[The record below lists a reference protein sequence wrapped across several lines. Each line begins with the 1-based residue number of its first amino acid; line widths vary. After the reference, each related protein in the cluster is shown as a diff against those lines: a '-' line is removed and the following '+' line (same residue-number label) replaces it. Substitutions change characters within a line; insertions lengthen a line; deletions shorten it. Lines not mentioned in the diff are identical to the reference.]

1 MALEQKVSKKAQ
13 SKLRKAKVVLE
24 RIDQKAVSFQAE
36 VIKRKGYLEEIFWR
50 FPHIGELMIEQLDN
64 QSLTKTREVNKWWQR
79 FVDNEKCL
87 YIRKIQEHI
96 YISNESVGKKLQK
109 ETVQNLKELESFA
122 RKVNIFS
129 NTHFIFGPAT
139 IEDRRN
145 EFFHRLSF
153 EIKDNIK
160 NAMLLTKIMLEN
172 MKDKN
177 PWNKSGKT
185 ALHEAATWGNLP
197 IFKMILDYSENIS
210 PRHEFI
216 MRTPLHIAAE
226 QGHYEMCEFII
237 EHTQDLNSKSFLGK
251 TPFDLAEKKGHKK
264 ICELLKSALS
274 KEKKMPTNP
283 RKKRRL

>member
-13 SKLRKAKVVLE
+13 RKLRKAKVVLE
-24 RIDQKAVSFQAE
+24 RIDQKAITFQAE

-96 YISNESVGKKLQK
+96 YISNESVRKKLRK
-109 ETVQNLKELESFA
+109 ETIQSLKELESFSH
-122 RKVNIFS
+122 KINIFS
-129 NTHFIFGPAT
+129 NYFSGPAT
-139 IEDRRN
+139 IKERRN
-145 EFFHRLSF
+145 EVFHRLTF
-153 EIKDNIK
+153 EIKDNIN
-160 NAMLLTKIMLEN
+160 NAMLLAKIMLEN

-177 PWNKSGKT
+177 PWNMSGNT
-185 ALHEAATWGNLP
+185 ALHAAATWGNLP

-216 MRTPLHIAAE
+216 RRTPLHIAAE

-237 EHTQDLNSKSFLGK
+237 EHTQDLNSKTFLGK
-251 TPFDLAEKKGHKK
+251 TPFDLAEEEGHKK